1 MKIRFHNSPLS
12 RIIAVLVLACA
23 GCGSTMAQEP
33 TPAALAVARDVVI
46 TKGAVNMADP
56 LVHGVI
62 ESVKN
67 SFLPTNPQLSRE
79 INEVTLALHKE
90 YDAKRS
96 EVVDAYARAYARH
109 FTESELKDLLLFYK
123 TPLGQKFT
131 REEPGA
137 IEEGLKGAQDWGDA
151 FSETVMARVRA
162 DMRKKGHN
170 L

>member
-1 MKIRFHNSPLS
+1 LRRLRQRDGPG
-12 RIIAVLVLACA
+12 ADA
-23 GCGSTMAQEP
+23 GGARGGARRGHHQGRGQHGRSAGPRRHRKRQEQL
-33 TPAALAVARDVVI
+33 PADQVI
-46 TKGAVNMADP
+46 
-56 LVHGVI
+56 
-62 ESVKN
+62 
-67 SFLPTNPQLSRE
+67 
-79 INEVTLALHKE
+79 
-90 YDAKRS
+90 
-96 EVVDAYARAYARH
+96 DAYARAYARH